1 MNRPALPQPV
11 GVPRAPAGRVALAAG
26 GVGVGR
32 GPAELAQFWCAV
44 LGYEVTPQQE
54 AGAVIAGSPTLL
66 FLKIPEA
73 VRHEGATT

>member
-1 MNRPALPQPV
+1 L
-11 GVPRAPAGRVALAAG
+11 RVTARIG
-26 GVGVGR
+26 EITIDCTDPWRV
-32 GPAELAQFWCAV
+32 AQFWCAV